1 MNILVTGG
9 AGFIGS
15 NLALRLVSE
24 DHHVTVV
31 DDLSI
36 GRLSNLDPIQ
46 GNHHFRF
53 VRGSILERDVMEPLV
68 READLVFHLAAVVGV
83 KHVLNDPLRGIRTNV
98 QGAELVLE
106 LAHRYGRRVVIA
118 SSSEVYGKSLQT
130 PLREDGDRVLGST
143 RVARWSYSESK
154 ALDEYLGF
162 AYAQQGLQVSMV
174 RYFNAYGPRTNPDG
188 YGSVVTRF
196 ITQALSGRPLT
207 VFGDGSQAR
216 CFTYVADTVD
226 GTLRAGFDPAAAG
239 QVFNIGND
247 RETTIR
253 DLAELV
259 LRATGSDVR
268 IAVAPFQEVFGR
280 DYEEPQ
286 RRVPDT
292 TRARTTLGFQA
303 RIPLEE
309 GLKMTVD
316 WFRSAQ
322 LDD

>member
-1 MNILVTGG
+1 MKILVTGG

-15 NLALRLVSE
+15 NLTMRLVSE
-24 DHHVTVV
+24 DHQVTVV

-36 GRLSNLDPIQ
+36 GTLSNLDSIQ

-98 QGAELVLE
+98 HGTELMLE
-106 LAHRYGRRVVIA
+106 LAHQYGPRIVIA
-118 SSSEVYGKSLQT
+118 SSSEVYGKSLAT
-130 PLREDGDRVLGST
+130 PLREDGDRILGST

-162 AYAQQGLQVSMV
+162 AYAQQGLRVSMV

-196 ITQALSGRPLT
+196 IMQALRGRPLT
-207 VFGDGSQAR
+207 VYGDGSQTR

-226 GTLRAGFDPAAAG
+226 GTLRAGLHPDAAG

-247 RETTIR
+247 HETTVR
-253 DLAELV
+253 DLAMLV
-259 LRATGSDVR
+259 LKAAGSDVP
-268 IAVAPFQEVFGR
+268 IVSTPLQEVFGR
-280 DYEEPQ
+280 DFEEPL

-292 TRARTTLGFQA
+292 TRACTTLGFQA
-303 RIPLEE
+303 KVPLEE
-309 GLKMTVD
+309 GLQMTVD

-322 LDD
+322 LDH

>member
-15 NLALRLVSE
+15 NLAVRLVSE
-24 DHHVTVV
+24 DHQVTVV

-36 GRLSNLDPIQ
+36 GRLSNLDLIQ
-46 GNHHFRF
+46 EHHNFRF

-68 READLVFHLAAVVGV
+68 RAADLVFHLAAVVGV

-106 LAHRYGRRVVIA
+106 LAHRYGPRIVNG
-118 SSSEVYGKSLQT
+118 SSSEVYGKSLET
-130 PLREDGDRVLGST
+130 PLREDGDRILGST
-143 RVARWSYSESK
+143 RIARWSYSESK

-162 AYAQQGLQVSMV
+162 AYAQQGLRVSMV
-174 RYFNAYGPRTNPDG
+174 RYFSAYGPRTNPDG

-207 VFGDGSQAR
+207 VYGDGSQTR
-216 CFTYVADTVD
+216 CFTYVAETVD
-226 GTLRAGFDPAAAG
+226 GTLRAGLQPAAVG
-239 QVFNIGND
+239 QVFNIGTD
-247 RETTIR
+247 HETTIR
-253 DLAELV
+253 ELAELV
-259 LRATGSDVR
+259 LRATGSDCR
-268 IAVAPFQEVFGR
+268 IVAAPLQEVFGR
-280 DYEEPQ
+280 DFEEPL

-303 RIPLEE
+303 KVPLEE
-309 GLKMTVD
+309 GLQMTVD